1 MFVDDTNPGPLFFDA
16 AGAKPPSLG
25 DFERFGSPRIG
36 GWGAVR
42 HLYHSLEYLVLARFW
57 LIQGFAEP
65 GVNFLRCISLD
76 IHLYVVPVNRH
87 GKKISVCV

>member
-42 HLYHSLEYLVLARFW
+42 HLYHSLEYLV
-57 LIQGFAEP
+57 
-65 GVNFLRCISLD
+65 
-76 IHLYVVPVNRH
+76 
-87 GKKISVCV
+87 SVCLPAARPQNFSRFDSQVESQVDSQNPSRDFETGA